1 MIFYDIIKISK
12 SRTKSKTNV
21 KGTVDM
27 TKRKLLIIISAVIV
41 VCLVAFSYFSN
52 NYIETGLEKYNEKI
66 SQNSNY
72 INFSLNELGSYDD
85 VYFQSTKTG
94 GFIFSSYGSMLIASY
109 NDADFIK
116 QLNSVNAFN
125 YQSDVI
131 FFDDSKYTLPE
142 TEFYINDWHFKV
154 LEGKSPNFSIPKDID
169 LIAVNESSRQIAYL
183 TFYDQDIDYLC
194 KSDKQ
199 DGYMKKFVK
208 KYFKYKF

>member
-1 MIFYDIIKISK
+1 MPWHALIFYDILIIRK

-52 NYIETGLEKYNEKI
+52 NYTETGLEKYNEKI
-66 SQNSNY
+66 SQNSDY

-94 GFIFSSYGSMLIASY
+94 GFIFFSYGSMLIASY
-109 NDADFIK
+109 NDADFIE
-116 QLNSVNAFN
+116 QSNNVALN

-131 FFDDSKYTLPE
+131 FLMIQSMLFLKRNFILTIGILRCL
-142 TEFYINDWHFKV
+142 KV
-154 LEGKSPNFSIPKDID
+154 NLQIFIFLKI
-169 LIAVNESSRQIAYL
+169 LI
-183 TFYDQDIDYLC
+183 
-194 KSDKQ
+194 
-199 DGYMKKFVK
+199 
-208 KYFKYKF
+208 